1 VKYLPYEHKAA
12 GITDLPRDT
21 SLGGLSAALKG
32 ENVHSHNNDS
42 SSKSGATGEGNSP
55 PPNNFV
61 DTSRGRNSLGSSNV
75 NGSSSSLQMF
85 GQADMTSLNDNDD
98 ALATTDL
105 FRDTSLGEFRIDEPL
120 SIPRFKNEDNE

>member
-1 VKYLPYEHKAA
+1 MQATGSLVMKCLPYEHKAA

-42 SSKSGATGEGNSP
+42 SSKSDATGEGNSP

-61 DTSRGRNSLGSSNV
+61 DTSRGRNSLGSSNFH
-75 NGSSSSLQMF
+75 STSAFLQEF
-85 GQADMTSLNDNDD
+85 GQDVASFNENDD

-105 FRDTSLGEFRIDEPL
+105 FRDTSL
-120 SIPRFKNEDNE
+120 